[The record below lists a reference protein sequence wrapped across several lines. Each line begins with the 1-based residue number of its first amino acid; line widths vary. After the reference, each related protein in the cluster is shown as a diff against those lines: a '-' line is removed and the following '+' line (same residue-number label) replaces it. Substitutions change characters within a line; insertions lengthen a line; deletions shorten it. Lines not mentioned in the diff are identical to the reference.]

1 MHTREIKA
9 LIHRS
14 RVVDVISA
22 LWSAGFRGVSLI
34 DTFAHP
40 LLLEAKQRQ
49 QSQGIGQDA
58 TAPLVTIEFMCDSE
72 TETAEAIAVIRANA
86 KTAEPVAGRIY
97 VSGLLTTVDLGT

>member
-40 LLLEAKQRQ
+40 LLLEAKQRN
-49 QSQGIGQDA
+49 
-58 TAPLVTIEFMCDSE
+58 TAFPTNCCRSRL
-72 TETAEAIAVIRANA
+72 IAPQMLIPRRFPSP
-86 KTAEPVAGRIY
+86 KR
-97 VSGLLTTVDLGT
+97 LTP